1 MTAKRKWLIGLTGGL
16 LSLLL
21 FGFLIFAA
29 VIMRDPKPSE
39 VKADG
44 IVVLTGGGQRI
55 REAGKLL
62 GAGRAKRLLV
72 TGINQ
77 RTKPH
82 QILKLSGLE
91 KALFECCV
99 DLGYEALDTVGNA
112 AETHAW
118 AREKKFTTLIVVTS
132 NYHMPRSLAEL
143 SRKLPGATLI
153 PHAVI
158 PKTFSREAWWLDAR
172 TTRILVSE
180 YLKFLPAAARLATD
194 WVVPPWRESSYA
206 ANIGVQRAKH
216 DQTGERGARSGAAA
230 AQAVRH

>member
-112 AETHAW
+112 AET
-118 AREKKFTTLIVVTS
+118 
-132 NYHMPRSLAEL
+132 PRLGAGKEVYDVDCRHFQL
-143 SRKLPGATLI
+143 S
-153 PHAVI
+153 H
-158 PKTFSREAWWLDAR
+158 
-172 TTRILVSE
+172 
-180 YLKFLPAAARLATD
+180 
-194 WVVPPWRESSYA
+194 
-206 ANIGVQRAKH
+206 
-216 DQTGERGARSGAAA
+216 A
-230 AQAVRH
+230 AQPCRVVAQITWCDAYSRTP